1 MKRRLQAWR
10 PLTLCWAKPV
20 RPAAPSGARTT
31 SHATHLH
38 RHSTTLNLHFAV
50 SMQNRPERV
59 TAATLHFPAPPAVA
73 RPAGATHTE
82 RRHLTLHHLRTDTS
96 RSQRETMFAF
106 TRRVDRVHSFRT
118 TNVAMPSA
126 ERMPEAVVARPV
138 TSARAP
144 EAVLP
149 AQPRRRAA
157 MTLATP
163 TRESRAAAPT
173 QAPSKPMRSPAATT
187 PLVWRKSTSPAREPV
202 DEQSIAESDS
212 TAARARSNSP
222 APISSAGPPA
232 PAITAQQARE
242 VLRANL
248 LDSTVA
254 DRLADDV
261 IRRVE
266 KRMRIERER
275 RGL

>member
-96 RSQRETMFAF
+96 RLQRESMFAF
-106 TRRVDRVHSFRT
+106 TRRVDRVHSFTT
-118 TNVAMPSA
+118 TNVAMSPA
-126 ERMPEAVVARPV
+126 ERVPEAVVARNV

-144 EAVLP
+144 EIALP

-173 QAPSKPMRSPAATT
+173 QSASKPTHSPAAAT
-187 PLVWRKSTSPAREPV
+187 PLVWRKSTSAAREQF

-212 TAARARSNSP
+212 TPSRTRSSSP
-222 APISSAGPPA
+222 APISNAAPPT

-242 VLRANL
+242 AVRANL
-248 LDSTVA
+248 LDSAVA